1 MGGKKKGS
9 GHMAADG
16 EQGRVGCRGAVGDD
30 DAGLIVQ
37 AVRRLRMLRR
47 LKDELKT
54 AEKEEDGKE
63 ESAAG

>member
-1 MGGKKKGS
+1 
-9 GHMAADG
+9 MAADG